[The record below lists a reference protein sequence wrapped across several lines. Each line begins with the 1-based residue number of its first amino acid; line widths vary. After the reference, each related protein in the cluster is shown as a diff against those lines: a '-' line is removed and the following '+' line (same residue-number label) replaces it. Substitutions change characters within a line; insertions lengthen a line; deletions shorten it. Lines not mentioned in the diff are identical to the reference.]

1 MNHQQPFSGNTTL
14 SPREHQH
21 LPETF
26 AIQTRG
32 LGKTY
37 QGITALKS
45 LDLQVPKHSICGF
58 LGPNGAG
65 KSTAM
70 KLLLGLARP
79 TSGSGT
85 LLGYDI
91 VRESI
96 AIRQRVGYLAQDPH
110 FYEQMTARETLR
122 FAARFFYAGPT
133 AAIEDRVVE
142 SLDLVGLTG
151 KADRPIKGFSG
162 GERQR
167 LGIAQA
173 QINHP
178 DLLILDE
185 PAASLDPLGRRDVLE
200 IMQRLRQSTTIF
212 YSTHLLDDVQR
223 VSDRVAILKQ
233 GELIAQAPIDAL
245 LSGSDKV
252 TYELTMQGETQA
264 AYTRLTQQPWVST
277 IKVEAL
283 PDRTIWQVAVNDE
296 RTAQAQL
303 VALVTADGLM
313 SVIGFGRKQYQLED
327 IFVSMIEEKKHAS

>member
-1 MNHQQPFSGNTTL
+1 MVFYKG
-14 SPREHQH
+14 E
-21 LPETF
+21 
-26 AIQTRG
+26 
-32 LGKTY
+32 
-37 QGITALKS
+37 
-45 LDLQVPKHSICGF
+45 
-58 LGPNGAG
+58 
-65 KSTAM
+65 
-70 KLLLGLARP
+70 
-79 TSGSGT
+79 SGT

-96 AIRQRVGYLAQDPH
+96 AIRQRVGYLAQDPR

-142 SLDLVGLTG
+142 ALDLVGLTG
-151 KADRPIKGFSG
+151 KADRPIRGFSG

-178 DLLILDE
+178 DVLILDE

-245 LSGSDKV
+245 LAGSDKV

-303 VALVTADGLM
+303 VALVTADGLVN
-313 SVIGFGRKQYQLED
+313 VIGFGRKQYELED
-327 IFVSMIEEKKHAS
+327 IFVSLVEEKNHAS

>member
-1 MNHQQPFSGNTTL
+1 LRFRTTL
-14 SPREHQH
+14 SHNIPYGMVFYKGE
-21 LPETF
+21 
-26 AIQTRG
+26 
-32 LGKTY
+32 
-37 QGITALKS
+37 
-45 LDLQVPKHSICGF
+45 
-58 LGPNGAG
+58 
-65 KSTAM
+65 
-70 KLLLGLARP
+70 
-79 TSGSGT
+79 SGT

-96 AIRQRVGYLAQDPH
+96 AIRQRVGYLAQDPRL
-110 FYEQMTARETLR
+110 YEQMTARETLR

-142 SLDLVGLTG
+142 ALDLVGLTG
-151 KADRPIKGFSG
+151 KADRPIRGFSG

-178 DLLILDE
+178 DVLILDE

-200 IMQRLRQSTTIF
+200 IMPRLRQSTTIF

-245 LSGSDKV
+245 LAGSDKV
-252 TYELTMQGETQA
+252 TWELTMQGETQA

-303 VALVTADGLM
+303 VALVTADGLVN
-313 SVIGFGRKQYQLED
+313 VIGFGRKQYELED
-327 IFVSMIEEKKHAS
+327 IFVSLIEEKNHAS

>member
-1 MNHQQPFSGNTTL
+1 MVFYKG
-14 SPREHQH
+14 E
-21 LPETF
+21 
-26 AIQTRG
+26 
-32 LGKTY
+32 
-37 QGITALKS
+37 
-45 LDLQVPKHSICGF
+45 
-58 LGPNGAG
+58 
-65 KSTAM
+65 
-70 KLLLGLARP
+70 
-79 TSGSGT
+79 SGT

-96 AIRQRVGYLAQDPH
+96 AIRQRVGYLAQDPR

-142 SLDLVGLTG
+142 ALDLVGLTG
-151 KADRPIKGFSG
+151 KANRPIRGFSG

-178 DLLILDE
+178 DVLILDE

-245 LSGSDKV
+245 LAGSDKV

-303 VALVTADGLM
+303 VALVTEDGLVN
-313 SVIGFGRKQYQLED
+313 VIGFGRKQYELED
-327 IFVSMIEEKKHAS
+327 IFVSLIEEKNHAS